1 MRALRFPSFLLSP
14 QVMCEVCHVR
24 DILTLTC
31 EMEGTCD
38 SALSDL
44 SNRPSITEKASKTFM
59 FGGKDS
65 LDITITLPSTAP
77 PIT

>member
-1 MRALRFPSFLLSP
+1 MTPP
-14 QVMCEVCHVR
+14 P
-24 DILTLTC
+24 TP
-31 EMEGTCD
+31 
-38 SALSDL
+38 SDL

-77 PIT
+77 PIICEVACACCAAHFTSCR